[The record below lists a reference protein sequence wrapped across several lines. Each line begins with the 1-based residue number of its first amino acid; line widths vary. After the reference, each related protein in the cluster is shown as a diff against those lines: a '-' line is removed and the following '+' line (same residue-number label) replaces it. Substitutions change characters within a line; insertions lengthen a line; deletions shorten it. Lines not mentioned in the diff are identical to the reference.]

1 MKNLFFALLLLTAMK
16 AAAQTTGPS
25 PFAIVKIHAYS
36 DAFRPGGVT
45 AYYGDGT
52 HLNISDSIGLQR
64 NTRTLAYD
72 TSATMIQLNLLNY
85 FDKRG
90 YSLTAVSG
98 EEYFFHLR

>member
-1 MKNLFFALLLLTAMK
+1 MKKFLFVLLLLPTIRMAG
-16 AAAQTTGPS
+16 QTTTPS

-45 AYYGDGT
+45 AYYSDGT
-52 HLNISDSIGLQR
+52 HTNISDSIGLQR

-85 FDKRG
+85 FEKRG

-98 EEYFFHLR
+98 QEYFFHHR